1 MENNENNFEDMYA
14 SDRQGSNN
22 EPSDMYSH
30 AHDLSRSIKM
40 SGMTG
45 GMKRFGS
52 AAGKMGSALAG
63 KLASPVLK
71 KALLAMLPYIAVI
84 IGIMLLIVV
93 LICAIVYMFSG
104 PDILRGQIGK
114 MVDEL
119 FSAIPN
125 ALTTIARGEEYT
137 AITDKH
143 VLDVANYIQNMGYDL
158 VQYGFVDDTELQMLE
173 KDPKTGEI
181 LKVSSSI
188 LTEYLASENRTYMLS
203 SISIQSLYKGAQ
215 AWING
220 KKNPSTSSG
229 MINVSN
235 NIDAVT
241 EIVIDGQKIEYDKVA
256 VGESNGSGYLPVE
269 LNRTVEVDR
278 ETRKLIIKI
287 RAKRLVNNE
296 VKETETT
303 CTYNLEGW
311 VGRFGKPVEF
321 LLALHLGTMA
331 PRFAE
336 TIATDSDFDTKV
348 NIRLFKSVEVV
359 KLKYAGMNLDEA
371 TQYVN
376 ERIKAWW
383 QFFQQQNAMA
393 KKTLYTYQDAVNRGQ
408 EAAGVTLQEIAD
420 AKKYEQENTKEKY
433 TPYIQSVTN
442 HWYKDLIFKD
452 LNNASDE
459 DAYIK
464 TTPVPKQTRY
474 NKFDV
479 FSYSSGEIYQV
490 AEPKKSD
497 INEAF
502 DRLFSDTEW
511 LKTDGKTAIPAVESD
526 LLHGKLRSKIDVDGL
541 DMQIVMVMLDKAQ
554 QKSDDAKYIVRDLK
568 EYLETKGFKFKDSQ
582 ILTPNGKIIDT
593 SSGNTSTGVNPEN
606 VYRNKLDGLLGG
618 KSANILYGDNT
629 ATVKTSEMPEGTKV
643 QSVVGGKIQN
653 ISENAVQIE
662 ITSPTSL
669 KGKTLI
675 ISGVNM
681 DKGLSKGMTVS
692 KDTPIATTVANKDI
706 VVKMQD
712 ETKNLISVKDNL

>member
-1 MENNENNFEDMYA
+1 MANKEDNFEDMYA
-14 SDRQGSNN
+14 ADRQDENN
-22 EPSDMYSH
+22 DASSSYVHDM
-30 AHDLSRSIKM
+30 SRGIKRRGM
-40 SGMTG
+40 SSL
-45 GMKRFGS
+45 F
-52 AAGKMGSALAG
+52 GKMKGT
-63 KLASPVLK
+63 LASKLGSTALK
-71 KALLAMLPYIAVI
+71 KALLAMLPYIATLIGVFLI
-84 IGIMLLIVV
+84 IIM

-114 MVDEL
+114 MVDQL
-119 FSAIPN
+119 FSAIPT
-125 ALTTIARGEEYT
+125 ALIGEDYSS
-137 AITDKH
+137 ITEQH

-158 VQYGFVDDTELQMLE
+158 VEYGFVDDTEVQLLE

-181 LKVSSSI
+181 TKVSSS
-188 LTEYLASENRTYMLS
+188 LLNEYLASENRTYMLS
-203 SISIQSLYKGAQ
+203 SISVKSLYKGAM
-215 AWING
+215 AWFNG
-220 KKNPSTSSG
+220 KKNPSVSSG

-241 EIVIDGQKIEYDKVA
+241 EIVIDGQTIEYDKVA

-278 ETRKLIIKI
+278 GTRKLIIKI
-287 RAKRLVNNE
+287 KAKRLVNNE

-359 KLKYAGMNLDEA
+359 KLKYEGMTLDEA
-371 TQYVN
+371 TKYVN

-383 QFFQQQNAMA
+383 EFFQQQNAMA

-452 LNNASDE
+452 EKNASDE

-464 TTPVPKQTRY
+464 TTPVPKQSRY

-479 FSYSSGEIYQV
+479 FTYSSGEIYQV

-502 DRLFSDTEW
+502 DRLFSNTEW
-511 LKTDGKTAIPAVESD
+511 LKVDGKNPIPAVESD
-526 LLHGKLRSKIDVDGL
+526 LLHGNLRSKIDVEGL

-582 ILTPNGKIIDT
+582 ILTPNGKIVD
-593 SSGNTSTGVNPEN
+593 TSTGKTPSGVNPDN
-606 VYRNKLDGLLGG
+606 IHTNKINGLLGG

-643 QSVVGGKIQN
+643 QSIVGGKIQN

-662 ITSPTSL
+662 ITSPSTL

-681 DKGLSKGMTVS
+681 DSGLSKGMTVQQN
-692 KDTPIATTVANKDI
+692 TPIATTVANKDI
-706 VVKMQD
+706 VIKMQD